1 MPDRLGGPRQRELK
15 ERVSLI
21 TARSEVIHALE
32 TQHHVPR
39 SRKADG
45 GIATAVASWARGAP
59 LGVVLDVARRDIGE
73 VAAGDFVRIA
83 KQVADLCEQVS
94 YANTHPDL
102 VAAAAEAKSLIVRSV
117 VAAGGLEVS
126 ASQP

>member
-1 MPDRLGGPRQRELK
+1 M
-15 ERVSLI
+15 
-21 TARSEVIHALE
+21 
-32 TQHHVPR
+32 
-39 SRKADG
+39 
-45 GIATAVASWARGAP
+45 
-59 LGVVLDVARRDIGE
+59 ARRDVGE

-94 YANTHPDL
+94 YANTNPEL
-102 VAAAAEAKSLIVRSV
+102 VDAAAEAKTLIVRSV